1 MTTNTLHITVEST
14 AEFFEAALED
24 VRRLES
30 DEDADLDDEY
40 VLSLPDE
47 EALERVLSA
56 KNIELIRTIATEEPD
71 SVRELARLVDRD
83 IKNVSSALNR
93 LEELGLVEL
102 RDAGRAKQPT
112 VWYDHVEIDI
122 QITPADS
129 DDSEVVPV

>member
-24 VRRLES
+24 VRRLEA
-30 DEDADLDDEY
+30 DEEVDDEY

-56 KNIELIRTIATEEPD
+56 KNLELVRTIATAEPE

-83 IKNVSSALNR
+83 IKNVSTALNR
-93 LEELGLVEL
+93 LAELGLVEL
-102 RDAGRAKQPT
+102 EDVGRAKKPT
-112 VWYDHVEIDI
+112 VWYEHVEIDI
-122 QITPADS
+122 PIAPGGADDS
-129 DDSEVVPV
+129 DVIPA